1 MADSFIANAV
11 LVDGNLVL
19 IREYFTKGE
28 DIIVDYDVNFA
39 GKVGEVSHDLFSWR
53 MDD

>member
-1 MADSFIANAV
+1 MADSFIAIAV

-19 IREYFTKGE
+19 IREDFTKGE
-28 DIIVDYDVNFA
+28 DITVDYDTNLA
-39 GKVGEVSHDLFSWR
+39 GKVGEVSHDLFSWW